1 MVDGRSLFS
10 HLHSTY
16 HLGMVEN
23 RLAQCGVKVKLHGLT
38 PVASRLVSPEGET
51 KRDAAESAKAS
62 SSALSSFGRTPLS
75 HSSMALRPWH
85 SAAAGKIP
93 QFRRDKN
100 CQRREHF
107 VVVNS
112 VQVLMT

>member
-38 PVASRLVSPEGET
+38 PVASLLVSPEGET
-51 KRDAAESAKAS
+51 KRDTAESAKTS
-62 SSALSSFGRTPLS
+62 SSALSSLGKAPLS

-85 SAAAGKIP
+85 SAAAGKN
-93 QFRRDKN
+93 QKSKFMKRL
-100 CQRREHF
+100 QRI
-107 VVVNS
+107 
-112 VQVLMT
+112 